1 MTWEDYEY
9 GRTPRHGSEESLA
22 SRVQFDAATSP
33 PVTSRFP
40 NANRDGLNGPEQGDL
55 HDLHHRR
62 CVQLKPSQYTFPSI
76 DLPESH
82 ANDVV
87 RCFRS
92 SLSMRIN
99 SITQVGGVNSLEN
112 FARSWSRAAGF
123 PEIPT
128 RRPSFIL
135 SPDDEEIGRKSEE
148 PTSPA
153 EHRSLLS
160 QQLEQQG
167 ASSDV
172 FEDEETPHVEDED
185 ASQIGELSKTTSAGS
200 NDVLERAPYLASPF
214 ASSYGGIYGSLSS
227 HVNDSSMRQA
237 GEMYR
242 RQQAQ
247 GHQEPGKE
255 TEPLLVKVVEQKDGH
270 RVQYVVGQSTL
281 PQTVFNSV
289 NVLIGVGLLS
299 LPLGLKYSGW
309 LIGMLFLFFAAITTR
324 YTAGILAKCL
334 DKDPSM
340 IGFADIAW
348 TAFGARG
355 SLATGFLFTIELLA
369 ACVALVVLFAD
380 SLDALIPG
388 WGVVAWKIVAG
399 IVLIPLSFVPLRYL
413 SFTSVLGII
422 CCLGSG
428 SMSYQ
433 ACDHANRCTVVV
445 LIFVDGILKPHFPG
459 SLRDPAPMAG
469 LLPQRWSTIPLSF
482 GLLMCKDPHRKE
494 ELRS

>member
-1 MTWEDYEY
+1 
-9 GRTPRHGSEESLA
+9 
-22 SRVQFDAATSP
+22 
-33 PVTSRFP
+33 
-40 NANRDGLNGPEQGDL
+40 
-55 HDLHHRR
+55 
-62 CVQLKPSQYTFPSI
+62 
-76 DLPESH
+76 
-82 ANDVV
+82 
-87 RCFRS
+87 
-92 SLSMRIN
+92 MRIN
-99 SITQVGGVNSLEN
+99 SIAQVGGVNSLEN

-135 SPDDEEIGRKSEE
+135 ATGDEEIGRKSEE

-153 EHRSLLS
+153 EHRSLLR
-160 QQLEQQG
+160 QQLEQEG
-167 ASSDV
+167 PSTDV
-172 FEDEETPHVEDED
+172 FEDDSPPHLEDED
-185 ASQIGELSKTTSAGS
+185 TSRVGGLSKTTSASS
-200 NDVLERAPYLASPF
+200 NEVLERAPYLASPF

-227 HVNDSSMRQA
+227 HVNDSSMRHA
-237 GEMYR
+237 GELYR

-247 GHQEPGKE
+247 GQQEPDKE

-309 LIGMLFLFFAAITTR
+309 LIGMLFLFFAAVTTR

-334 DKDPSM
+334 DKDTSM

-369 ACVALVVLFAD
+369 ACVALVILFAD

-388 WGVVAWKIVAG
+388 WGVVSWKILGG

-428 SMSYQ
+428 CLSYQ
-433 ACDHANRCTVVV
+433 ACDNADGCTVVA

-482 GLLMCKDPHRKE
+482 GLLMCKNPTRKE
-494 ELRS
+494 ESPS